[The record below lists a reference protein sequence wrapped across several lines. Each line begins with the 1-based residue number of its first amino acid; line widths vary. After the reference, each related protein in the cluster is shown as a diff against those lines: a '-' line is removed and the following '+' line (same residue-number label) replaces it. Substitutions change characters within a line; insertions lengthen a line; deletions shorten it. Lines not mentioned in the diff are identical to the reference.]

1 MGKVIPA
8 SVTEYLQ
15 LDPTKRSFV
24 PYMLFIDRKGIIRAQ
39 FTGSD
44 QDFFN
49 ESKQAGTIKAEALK
63 YLDERAPAATNARP
77 KK

>member
-1 MGKVIPA
+1 VVPSA
-8 SVTEYLQ
+8 VTEYLQ
-15 LDPTKRSFV
+15 LYPNKRSFV
-24 PYMLFIDRKGIIRAQ
+24 PYILFIDRKGIIRSQ

-49 ESKQAGTIKAEALK
+49 ESKQAETIKAEAMK
-63 YLDERAPAATNARP
+63 YLSEPVTAAPRPRP

>member
-1 MGKVIPA
+1 MVPSA
-8 SVTEYLQ
+8 VTEYLQ

-24 PYMLFIDRKGIIRAQ
+24 PYILFIDRKGIIRAQ

-49 ESKQAGTIKAEALK
+49 ESKQAETIKAEAMK
-63 YLDERAPAATNARP
+63 YLSEPVTAAPRPRP

>member
-1 MGKVIPA
+1 M
-8 SVTEYLQ
+8 TEYLQ

-63 YLDERAPAATNARP
+63 YLDEPVPAAPKARP

>member
-1 MGKVIPA
+1 
-8 SVTEYLQ
+8 
-15 LDPTKRSFV
+15 
-24 PYMLFIDRKGIIRAQ
+24 MLFIDRKGIIRAQ

-63 YLDERAPAATNARP
+63 YLDEPVPAPKARP

>member
-1 MGKVIPA
+1 
-8 SVTEYLQ
+8 
-15 LDPTKRSFV
+15 
-24 PYMLFIDRKGIIRAQ
+24 MLFIDRKGIIRAQ

-63 YLDERAPAATNARP
+63 YLDEPVPAAPKARP